1 PAIVFL
7 ILAGIGQSSFPAL
20 CYTAAVGVAPSG
32 TRATTVALFTLCVNI
47 LGYALGPPLLGALS
61 DFSRTMILEDQGLS
75 LAWCA
80 GAPGNAACAVAGA
93 DGLRIALTVAS
104 VLTLG
109 GAYCFWRARRF
120 IVADTANV
128 DADAPTMA

>member
-1 PAIVFL
+1 
-7 ILAGIGQSSFPAL
+7 
-20 CYTAAVGVAPSG
+20 CYTAAIGVAPAG
-32 TRATTVALFTLCVNI
+32 TRATTIALFTLCVNI

-61 DFSRTMILEDQGLS
+61 DFSGIVILEHQGLS
-75 LAWCA
+75 RAFCA
-80 GAPGNAACAVAGA
+80 SVSENAICDAAGA

-120 IVADTANV
+120 IAADMANV
-128 DADAPTMA
+128 DADAPAMA